1 MNKQD
6 LETRFTQYNQ
16 EQVAL
21 ASEVQQKS
29 AQIQQLEGKK
39 LLCQEFHQILIKA
52 EAPAITVLPDPPK
65 EEVPSE
71 IPHQ

>member
-1 MNKQD
+1 MNKED
-6 LETRFTQYNQ
+6 LEQRYETYSQ

-21 ASEVQQKS
+21 ASNVQKQS

-39 LLCQEFHQILIKA
+39 LLCQEFHAALVKA

-65 EEVPSE
+65 EAQPETPA
-71 IPHQ
+71 Q

>member
-1 MNKQD
+1 MTKQD
-6 LETRFTQYNQ
+6 LETRFAQYNQ

-29 AQIQQLEGKK
+29 ALIQQLEGKK
-39 LLCQEFHQILIKA
+39 QLCQEMHQILIKA

-65 EEVPSE
+65 DESPAETPA
-71 IPHQ
+71 Q